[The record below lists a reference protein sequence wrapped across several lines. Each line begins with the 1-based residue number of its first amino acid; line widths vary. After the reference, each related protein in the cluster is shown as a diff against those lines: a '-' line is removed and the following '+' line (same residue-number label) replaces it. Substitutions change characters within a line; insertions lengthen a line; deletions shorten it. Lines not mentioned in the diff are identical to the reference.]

1 MAFIQNKNVL
11 FVCLSSAMQSKLT
24 VQEENINEMTE
35 KIEVLSEELTK
46 VLCGIYFDQTVQSI
60 MLTICSRQYMLSVI
74 HFLCSSSKSGYLWS
88 SV

>member
-1 MAFIQNKNVL
+1 MTSIQNKNVL

-46 VLCGIYFDQTVQSI
+46 VLCSIYFDQTVQ
-60 MLTICSRQYMLSVI
+60 
-74 HFLCSSSKSGYLWS
+74 
-88 SV
+88 